1 MAQAPGWLAQQ
12 ASALTL
18 QAWSESA
25 PGTFPDTTL
34 TARPLCH
41 SSPTHPHPYPQARC
55 CLLGLSPAF
64 SVWPGPGRAQHLG
77 PGGKRNAGLALA
89 PRQLTSAPR
98 PASGQLGSQVH
109 TSPPCM
115 CIVKTQVTAP
125 SGCRPQPSGLLP
137 SRARVWLPVWTVHCP
152 VLSLHRACWLHCY
165 TEATL
170 RGWPRACWLHW
181 GDTPGS
187 AGGATHSTNL
197 CRPAQWT

>member
-1 MAQAPGWLAQQ
+1 MAQALGWLAQQ

-18 QAWSESA
+18 RAWSESA
-25 PGTFPDTTL
+25 PGTFPDATL

-41 SSPTHPHPYPQARC
+41 SSPTHRPPPLSQVL
-55 CLLGLSPAF
+55 LLGLSPAF
-64 SVWPGPGRAQHLG
+64 GVWSGPGRAQHLG
-77 PGGKRNAGLALA
+77 PGENRNAEAMA
-89 PRQLTSAPR
+89 PRQLTPAPM
-98 PASGQLGSQVH
+98 PARGQLGSQVH

-115 CIVKTQVTAP
+115 CSVKAQVTAP

-137 SRARVWLPVWTVHCP
+137 SRARVWFPVWAVHCL
-152 VLSLHRACWLHCY
+152 VLSLHRACWLHRY

-187 AGGATHSTNL
+187 GRGATHSTNL